1 MKKNN
6 RFLKKAIPAALLIVG
21 MVFLILFVYYASR
34 PEKYTLAIG
43 DASPYDIVAQRS
55 IRDKTETDLRAQKAA
70 AEVAPVMLR
79 SVATSDKVRFNV
91 EAFFN
96 EVDAIRV
103 SATIPPAA
111 EPGSTPAEV
120 AAAQAA
126 ASQARQQA
134 ADKISLMASQYY
146 QVILTAD
153 DALLLA
159 SLDEGRYVSIRG
171 QAKTITSLVMSETLD
186 TAQLQSSLSQKINN
200 LRASLTYY
208 QEDAA
213 VVGRI
218 LALFLKPNVVFDE
231 AATANAR
238 QAAYDRV
245 QNNPV
250 MIERGNRVVSQGD
263 IITTENY
270 QLLRSLDLL
279 EDSQVSVQDLAGI
292 AILVILATIIGV
304 AYIRRFEDETFKQTR
319 DRLALLLILLL
330 PLLVSAYTTRI
341 STLTPPIGFAAV
353 LITAYFGFRTSMV
366 LSLLLSLTVLPM
378 TGFDPA
384 FLMVAVSGS
393 LVAALFTKGVTL
405 KNNHAVIIL
414 TTSGAMMLTSLAYGL
429 MMEQDWARITV
440 DSGYAALSGALSV
453 IAAIGIMPLFEMAF
467 NAVSPLRLIELSQPG
482 HPLLRRLFVE
492 APGSSQHSMMVAN
505 LADSA
510 ATAIGANAM
519 LARVASYYHDIGKLE
534 SPMMFTEN
542 QEGVNPHDNMQPEQS
557 AEIIL
562 AHPDAGVR
570 LGRRYRL
577 PPAILRI
584 IHEHHGSTAQA
595 YFYRKA
601 KKLAEETGEPQP
613 ELEKYQYNNPIPT
626 SRESAVVMLA
636 DSIEAA
642 MKSTGITNLEDAEVL
657 IRKIIKTK
665 TDQDQ
670 LIQSGLSFRDV
681 ERIIQAILQVYAGHF
696 HERIKYPDDEHS
708 VSQPATAL

>member
-6 RFLKKAIPAALLIVG
+6 RFLKKAIPAALLIIG

-70 AEVAPVMLR
+70 AEVVPVMLR

-96 EVDAIRV
+96 EVDAIRA

-126 ASQARQQA
+126 ASQARQQT

-171 QAKTITSLVMSETLD
+171 QAKTITSLFMSKTLD

-279 EDSQVSVQDLAGI
+279 EDSQVSAQDLAGI

-304 AYIRRFEDETFKQTR
+304 AYIRRFEDETFKQPR
-319 DRLALLLILLL
+319 DRLALLLIMLL

-366 LSLLLSLTVLPM
+366 LSLLLSLTILPM

-384 FLMVAVSGS
+384 FLIVAVSGS

-414 TTSGAMMLTSLAYGL
+414 TTSGVMMLTSLAYGL

-542 QEGVNPHDNMQPEQS
+542 QEGVNPHDDMQPEQS

-562 AHPDAGVR
+562 SHPDAGVR

-601 KKLAEETGEPQP
+601 QKLAEETGEQQP
-613 ELEKYQYNNPIPT
+613 ELEKFQYNNPIPT

-642 MKSTGITNLEDAEVL
+642 MKSTGITNVEDAEVL

-708 VSQPATAL
+708 ISQPATAL